1 MSSLKTQKQAVK
13 VQTGFHESGKQF
25 MKPDQGLLDHPD
37 EDSQIRERIWS
48 ILEVMR
54 GLKNRSREIP
64 STVTQTAAQ

>member
-1 MSSLKTQKQAVK
+1 MKT
-13 VQTGFHESGKQF
+13 
-25 MKPDQGLLDHPD
+25 DQGLLDPPK
-37 EDSQIRERIWS
+37 ESSQIRERIWS